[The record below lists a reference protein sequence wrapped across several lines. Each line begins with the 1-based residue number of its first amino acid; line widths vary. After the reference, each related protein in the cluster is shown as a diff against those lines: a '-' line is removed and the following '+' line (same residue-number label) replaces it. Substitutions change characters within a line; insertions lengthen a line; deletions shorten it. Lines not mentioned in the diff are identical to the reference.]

1 MILPISI
8 PAWIKVQKRAA
19 LRQVKLSFNVN
30 PITGKHGGHFFKE
43 GKTHAFQMQ
52 MFSKNMLLSLKTYDQ
67 ELMLDIESMFDA
79 TPFLIYQTNDPSNEG
94 FDIHLEWYFNST
106 VEEVEAEMDRF
117 IDASGNDYVV
127 LFKRTNL
134 TEEGLTPNL

>member
-8 PAWIKVQKRAA
+8 PAWIKVQKRAT
-19 LRQVKLSFNVN
+19 LRNVKLSFNVN

-52 MFSKNMLLSLKTYDQ
+52 MFSKNMLLSLKDYDSA
-67 ELMLDIESMFDA
+67 LLLDIESMFDA
-79 TPFLIYQTNDPSNEG
+79 TPFLIYRTNSPSNEG

-106 VEEVEAEMDRF
+106 VEEVEQEMQRF
-117 IDASGNDYVV
+117 VELSGQQYFVH
-127 LFKRTNL
+127 FKRTNL
-134 TEEGLTPNL
+134 KEEDLTPSA